1 MTPMHDLPE
10 HQMIPVDANGN
21 GPAVNV
27 HHYECRCGN
36 RACDRALVDLQ
47 GWKTE
52 ATTVLA
58 AWEEVWVTAGRPG
71 PLGQSKAAAVKTE
84 IERLNAVADILD
96 GLTPPPPDQAMET
109 ARLTITSYIRDD
121 GSNGYQVH
129 AKGDVPMTSYLG
141 LTVIAQ
147 REIERW
153 SDG

>member
-47 GWKTE
+47 AWKTE

-58 AWEEVWVTAGRPG
+58 AWEEVWVTAGQPG
-71 PLGQSKAAAVKTE
+71 PLGGSKAVAVKAV
-84 IERLNAVADILD
+84 IERLNAVIAAQD
-96 GLTPPPPDQAMET
+96 TET
-109 ARLTITSYIRDD
+109 DRHIPAPVDAR
-121 GSNGYQVH
+121 NKEH
-129 AKGDVPMTSYLG
+129 K
-141 LTVIAQ
+141 
-147 REIERW
+147 
-153 SDG
+153 

>member
-1 MTPMHDLPE
+1 MTDRTPAELLRELAQDWDDHAV
-10 HQMIPVDANGN
+10 IP
-21 GPAVNV
+21 
-27 HHYECRCGN
+27 
-36 RACDRALVDLQ
+36 
-47 GWKTE
+47 
-52 ATTVLA
+52 TTDPTVSP
-58 AWEEVWVTAGRPG
+58 T
-71 PLGQSKAAAVKTE
+71 
-84 IERLNAVADILD
+84 LNAVADILD